1 MRSDGKRDG
10 INVNTSFSPMPV
22 FAVDKGALFT
32 SM

>member
-22 FAVDKGALFT
+22 FAVDKGVLFT